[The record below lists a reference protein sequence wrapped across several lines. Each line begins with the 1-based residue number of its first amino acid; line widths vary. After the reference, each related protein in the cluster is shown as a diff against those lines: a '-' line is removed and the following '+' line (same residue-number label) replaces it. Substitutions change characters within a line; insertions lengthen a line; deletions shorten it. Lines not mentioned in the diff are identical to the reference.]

1 VSAPAVTVLMPVRN
15 AERFVRAAIA
25 SILAQT
31 WSDFELVIVDD
42 GSTDGTAGVIAS
54 FADGRIRVISNQSTE
69 GLARALNRGL
79 TAAQAPLVAR
89 LDGDDIAHPKRLGTQ
104 LAFLRANPAVVLLG
118 AQVRVLDERGRASN
132 PPGWR
137 RALTHDGIRFQ
148 SLFDNPFIHSSVVF
162 RRDVIRDDLGGYD
175 PAFASGEDFDLWS
188 RVAAR
193 YEVRNLPQK
202 LVDFR
207 VHPASTAAQF
217 ADDHIAR
224 SSAVIERNLRDV
236 LMSDVPARWSGV
248 LASLHVDPRAR
259 TPLDG
264 RELIDILDAI
274 YERYLRRHAGENP
287 EIRRIFAT
295 KLASVASLLAST
307 DRRIAMRTLARAG
320 RVDLRSAAAFAIP
333 FAAHLVAGAR

>member
-15 AERFVRAAIA
+15 GERFMRAAIA
-25 SILAQT
+25 SILAQS
-31 WSDFELVIVDD
+31 WSGFELVILDD

-54 FADGRIRVISNQSTE
+54 FADARIRVIRNQSSE

-79 TAAQAPLVAR
+79 AAAQAPLVAR
-89 LDGDDIAHPKRLGTQ
+89 HDSDDVAHPERLETQ
-104 LAFLRANPAVVLLG
+104 LAFLRANPEVVLLG
-118 AQVRVLDERGRASN
+118 AQVRVLDEHGRASN

-148 SLFDNPFIHSSVVF
+148 SMFDNPFIHSSVVF

-175 PAFASGEDFDLWS
+175 PAFTSGEDFDLWS

-193 YEVRNLPQK
+193 YEVRNLPQR

-217 ADDHIAR
+217 AGDHIAR

-236 LMSDVPARWSGV
+236 LALQEVPARWSGV

-259 TPLDG
+259 APLDG
-264 RELIDILDAI
+264 RELLDVLEAI
-274 YERYLRRHAGENP
+274 YERRHAAANAEV
-287 EIRRIFAT
+287 RQIFAA
-295 KLASVASLLAST
+295 KLASIASLFAST
-307 DRRIAMRTLARAG
+307 DRRVALRAFT
-320 RVDLRSAAAFAIP
+320 RAWRLDVRSAAAFATR

>member
-1 VSAPAVTVLMPVRN
+1 MSAPAVTVLIPVRN
-15 AERFVRAAIA
+15 GERFVRAAIA

-31 WSDFELVIVDD
+31 WTGFELVIVDD

-54 FADGRIRVISNQSTE
+54 FADARIRVIRNPASE

-79 TAAQAPLVAR
+79 AAAQAPLVAR
-89 LDGDDIAHPKRLGTQ
+89 LDSDDVAHPTRLETQ

-118 AQVRVLDERGRASN
+118 AQVRVLDERGRASH

-148 SLFDNPFIHSSVVF
+148 SMFDNPFIHSSVVF
-162 RRDVIRDDLGGYD
+162 RRDVIRDDFGGYD
-175 PAFASGEDFDLWS
+175 PAFTSGEDFDLWS

-193 YEVRNLPQK
+193 YEVRNLPQR

-207 VHPASTAAQF
+207 MHAASMAAQF
-217 ADDHIAR
+217 AGDHIAR

-236 LMSDVPARWSGV
+236 LALQDVPKRWSSV

-259 TPLDG
+259 EPLDG
-264 RELIDILDAI
+264 RELLDVLAAI
-274 YERYLRRHAGENP
+274 YERYLRRHDA
-287 EIRRIFAT
+287 EIRQIFAA
-295 KLASVASLLAST
+295 KLASIASLLAST
-307 DRRIAMRTLARAG
+307 DRRVALRAFARAWQ
-320 RVDLRSAAAFAIP
+320 VDARSASAFATR

>member
-15 AERFVRAAIA
+15 GERFVRAAIA

-31 WSDFELVIVDD
+31 WTGFELVIVDD

-54 FADGRIRVISNQSTE
+54 FADTRIRVIRNQSSE

-79 TAAQAPLVAR
+79 AAAQAPLVAR
-89 LDGDDIAHPKRLGTQ
+89 HDGDDVAHPERLETQ
-104 LAFLRANPAVVLLG
+104 LAFLRANPEVVLLG

-148 SLFDNPFIHSSVVF
+148 STFDNPFIHSSVVF
-162 RRDVIRDDLGGYD
+162 RRDIIRDDLGGYD
-175 PAFASGEDFDLWS
+175 PAFTSGEDFDLWS

-193 YEVRNLPQK
+193 YEVRNLPQR

-207 VHPASTAAQF
+207 MHPASMAAQF
-217 ADDHIAR
+217 AGDHIAR

-236 LMSDVPARWSGV
+236 LAMPEVPRRWSYV

-259 TPLDG
+259 EPLDG
-264 RELIDILDAI
+264 RELLDVLGSI
-274 YERYLRRHAGENP
+274 YERRHAEANP
-287 EIRRIFAT
+287 EVRQIFAA
-295 KLASVASLLAST
+295 KLASIASLLAST
-307 DRRIAMRTLARAG
+307 DRRVALRVFSRAW
-320 RVDLRSAAAFAIP
+320 RLDIRSAAVFATR
-333 FAAHLVAGAR
+333 FVAHLVAGAR

>member
-1 VSAPAVTVLMPVRN
+1 VSAPAVTVLMAVRN
-15 AERFVRAAIA
+15 GERFVRAAIA

-31 WSDFELVIVDD
+31 WTGFELVIVDD

-54 FADGRIRVISNQSTE
+54 FADARIRVLTNRSSE

-79 TAAQAPLVAR
+79 DAAQAPLVAR
-89 LDGDDIAHPKRLGTQ
+89 HDGDDIAHPKRLATQ
-104 LAFLRANPAVVLLG
+104 LAFLRANPEVVLLG

-132 PPGWR
+132 PPGWH

-148 SLFDNPFIHSSVVF
+148 STFDNPFIHSSIVF

-207 VHPASTAAQF
+207 LHPASMAAQF

-236 LMSDVPARWSGV
+236 LSDAPARWSGV
-248 LASLHVDPRAR
+248 LASLHADPRAR
-259 TPLDG
+259 EPLDG
-264 RELIDILDAI
+264 RELSGILEAI
-274 YERYLRRHAGENP
+274 HERYLRQHAGENA
-287 EIRRIFAT
+287 EIRRIFAA
-295 KLASVASLLAST
+295 KLASIASLLAST
-307 DRRIAMRTLARAG
+307 DRRTAIRTLARAW
-320 RVDLRSAAAFAIP
+320 RVDARSAAAFAIP
-333 FAAHLVAGAR
+333 FAAHLVVGAR